1 MYKKSE
7 LIAQAS
13 EGWKLASPAHAAALS
28 LGGKERDL
36 KDLPKESEKGK
47 KNVVGTGEME
57 KYK

>member
-36 KDLPKESEKGK
+36 KDLPKESENERKA
-47 KNVVGTGEME
+47 
-57 KYK
+57 